1 MRLRIL
7 VPVLGL
13 ILGLPFAYGGPVT
26 FLQLNESATAGD
38 NNTVG
43 GSSASFN
50 SGMLMQFSLLGPM
63 FIQTIGGVGFANAS
77 GRVAAGQIHGV
88 VSAEGKHDGS
98 LGSQGNP
105 IEGSGVSDF
114 SGEWVDTLTAVGPIG
129 TSVNIRLTNSLHSV
143 VSLSVPS
150 GTFFSR
156 ADAFSGLRVLQ
167 GSNPVDLNLD
177 NPDSN
182 PILLRV
188 ISGDFVVPVGS
199 SFIIEQTLNLH
210 ASALGSSLNQDVMA
224 IADASNTSNVFIDVL
239 TPGATLTSASG
250 AQYASASSVPEP
262 ASCLLTGCGLL
273 ACAFFSR
280 SRHRKMT

>member
-1 MRLRIL
+1 MVRVLTSTL
-7 VPVLGL
+7 VL
-13 ILGLPFAYGGPVT
+13 ILGLPLAYAGPLT

-50 SGMLMQFSLLGPM
+50 SGVLTQFSLIGPM
-63 FIQTIGGVGFANAS
+63 FIQSIGGVGFADAS

-88 VSAEGKHDGS
+88 VSAEGMHDGS
-98 LGSQGNP
+98 LGSHGNP

-129 TSVNIRLTNSLHSV
+129 TSVNIQITNSLHSL
-143 VSLSVPS
+143 VSLSVLS
-150 GTFFSR
+150 GTFFSS

-182 PILLRV
+182 PISNRI
-188 ISGDFVVPVGS
+188 ISGNFTVPVGS
-199 SFIIEQTLNLH
+199 SFTIEQTLTLH
-210 ASALGSSLNQDVMA
+210 ASALGSSVNQDVMA
-224 IADASNTSNVFIDVL
+224 KADASNTSNVFIDVL

-250 AQYASASSVPEP
+250 AQYASSAPEP
-262 ASCLLTGCGLL
+262 ASFVLVSSGLL
-273 ACAFFSR
+273 MAVLFFRSSR
-280 SRHRKMT
+280 GSAT